1 MLKKVDRNL
10 KRMERHYK
18 IRNRIAGT
26 PERPRLNI
34 YRSAKHIYAQ
44 VIDDATGVTLVS
56 ASTMDKELRDKVA
69 ELTKSDAAK
78 LVGQTVGQRAKE
90 KGINAVVFDRGGYL
104 YHGRVKVLADGARES
119 GLEF

>member
-1 MLKKVDRNL
+1 MLKKVDRNK
-10 KRMERHYK
+10 KRIERHFKVRNK
-18 IRNRIAGT
+18 IQGT

-44 VIDDATGVTLVS
+44 VIDDATGTTLVS
-56 ASTMDKELRDKVA
+56 ASTADKELKDKVA
-69 ELTKSDAAK
+69 ELTKTEAAK
-78 LVGQTVGQRAKE
+78 LVGQSVGQRAKE
-90 KGINAVVFDRGGYL
+90 KGINTVVYDRGGYL

>member
-1 MLKKVDRNL
+1 
-10 KRMERHYK
+10 MERHYK

-44 VIDDATGVTLVS
+44 VIDDATGVTLAS
-56 ASTMDKELRDKVA
+56 ASTQDKEIRDKVA

-90 KGINAVVFDRGGYL
+90 KGINTVVFDRGGYL

>member
-1 MLKKVDRNL
+1 MLKKIDRNQ
-10 KRMERHYK
+10 KRIERHFK
-18 IRNRIAGT
+18 IRNKIQGT

-44 VIDDATGVTLVS
+44 VIDDATGTTLVS
-56 ASTMDKELRDKVA
+56 ASTADKELKDKVA
-69 ELTKSDAAK
+69 ELTKTEAAK
-78 LVGQTVGQRAKE
+78 VVGQAVGERAKE
-90 KGINAVVFDRGGYL
+90 KGIKAVVFDRGGYL

>member
-1 MLKKVDRNL
+1 MLKKVNRNV

-18 IRNRIAGT
+18 IRNKIAGT
-26 PERPRLNI
+26 PQRPRLNI

-56 ASTMDKELRDKVA
+56 ASTADKEIIDKVA
-69 ELTKSDAAK
+69 ELTKSEAAK

-90 KGINAVVFDRGGYL
+90 KGIDTVVFDRGGYL

>member
-56 ASTMDKELRDKVA
+56 ASTQDKELRDKVA

-90 KGINAVVFDRGGYL
+90 KGINTVVFDRGGYL

>member
-26 PERPRLNI
+26 PDRPRLNV
-34 YRSAKHIYAQ
+34 YRSSKHIYAQ
-44 VIDDATGVTLVS
+44 VIDDATGVTLCS
-56 ASTMDKELRDKVA
+56 ASTADKELRERVA

-78 LVGQTVGQRAKE
+78 LVGQTIGQRAKD
-90 KGINAVVFDRGGYL
+90 KGINSVVFDRGGYL
-104 YHGRVKVLADGARES
+104 YHGRVKVLAEGAREC
-119 GLEF
+119 GLQF

>member
-18 IRNRIAGT
+18 IRNKIAGT

-56 ASTMDKELRDKVA
+56 ASTQDKELQDKVA

-90 KGINAVVFDRGGYL
+90 KGINTVVFDRGGYL
-104 YHGRVKVLADGARES
+104 YHGRVKVLADSARES

>member
-10 KRMERHYK
+10 KRIERHYK
-18 IRNRIAGT
+18 IRNKIAGT
-26 PERPRLNI
+26 PERPRLNV

-44 VIDDATGVTLVS
+44 IIDDATGVTLAS
-56 ASTMDKELRDKVA
+56 ASTQDKELREKVA
-69 ELTKSDAAK
+69 ELNKTDAAK

-90 KGINAVVFDRGGYL
+90 KGINAVIFDRGGYL

>member
-44 VIDDATGVTLVS
+44 VIDDATGVTLAS
-56 ASTMDKELRDKVA
+56 ASTQDKEIRDKVA

-90 KGINAVVFDRGGYL
+90 KGINTVVFDRGGYL

>member
-18 IRNRIAGT
+18 IRNKIAGT

-44 VIDDATGVTLVS
+44 VIDDATGATLVS
-56 ASTMDKELRDKVA
+56 ASTQDKELQGKVA

-90 KGINAVVFDRGGYL
+90 KGINTVVFDRGGYL
-104 YHGRVKVLADGARES
+104 YHGRVKVLAEGARES

>member
-1 MLKKVDRNL
+1 VLKKVNRNV

-18 IRNRIAGT
+18 IRNKIAGT
-26 PERPRLNI
+26 PQRPRLNI

-56 ASTMDKELRDKVA
+56 ASTADKEIKDKVA
-69 ELTKSDAAK
+69 ELTKSEAAE

-90 KGINAVVFDRGGYL
+90 KGIDTVVFDRGGYL
-104 YHGRVKVLADGARES
+104 YHGRVKLLADGARES